1 MKIHMVK
8 KGDSLYK
15 IAEKYKV
22 DLQKLIEA
30 NPQIANPEVIQVGDK
45 VKIPSVPTKPQ
56 HPVPEHAVKH
66 IVQQGDTL
74 WKLSKAWGIPLKEII
89 EANAQLKN
97 PSVLMTG
104 EIVYIPKKG
113 QNTGHPGQTGGSGS
127 TEGSHTGTGG
137 GGSIPGKKNTA
148 PLPPAAP
155 APAPEQ
161 VETPPQPEKE
171 EAEIVIPLPEVKLE
185 VQMELEPEP
194 APQPQVQPLPPVQP
208 EVPQYQLPQIE
219 LPKIEL
225 PKIELPPMQLPQ
237 IPAAPPQQ
245 QIYVPVEK
253 EEPCPPPYVTYSHYE
268 QNVQIQQVSEGCE
281 ESLPMIQPCPPYAPF
296 PSPASVG
303 GAHAYGHGQHHVLH
317 PWQEQEPLSGGHFGK
332 PDHDPCCQETAVP
345 YGAFA
350 APGSWGEGPS
360 DPYPEVEIPE
370 GVPYQFQEGANIAQ
384 HQSGGLPSQPWY
396 GTQQGLHGVGTGA
409 PEVNLS
415 TPYTTGLPHSYAHG
429 ESSNVPQQPC
439 AVPQYAEQAYS
450 APQSFTQAP
459 YSQVQAEQ
467 PFSAPQSFT
476 QAPYGQVQADQS
488 FSAPQ
493 SFTQAPYGQVPVE
506 QPFSAPQSFAQAPYG
521 QVQAEQPF
529 SAPQLFTQA
538 PYGQVPVEQP
548 FSAPQSF
555 TQAPY
560 GQMQAEQPFSPSQ
573 SFTQAPYGQVPVEQP
588 FSASQSFTQAPY
600 GQMQAEQAYSAPQ
613 SFAQAP
619 YGQVQAEQPFS
630 APQSF
635 AQAPYGQVPVE
646 QPFSAPQTFAQ
657 APYGQGQAEQPY
669 APTPY
674 GQPHAEQPPSLPQ
687 PFIQAPFTQQPFPH
701 TVGKKDC
708 GCGCGGAKK
717 AQAWQGNAPFPVHQ
731 PGPGFQQVSTQQL
744 TPFTT
749 YGQPDWQSICPP
761 AAPGPYGMMQPQDAV
776 HPYAPYPQPAYPV
789 MMDRE
794 GEEAADRLSSLAE
807 AGEGAENAEARLHLI
822 ENEGE
827 GVEAEASGSAGKNAR
842 IKGSKKA
849 KPARTTMRAVVR
861 KSVKKADKVETGINL
876 PWMNV

>member
-113 QNTGHPGQTGGSGS
+113 QNTGHPGQTGGTGS
-127 TEGSHTGTGG
+127 IGSSEGSHTGTGG
-137 GGSIPGKKNTA
+137 GGNIPGKKNTA
-148 PLPPAAP
+148 PLTPAAP
-155 APAPEQ
+155 APAPEPEQ

-171 EAEIVIPLPEVKLE
+171 EAELVIPLPEVKLE
-185 VQMELEPEP
+185 VQMELEPAP
-194 APQPQVQPLPPVQP
+194 APQPPVQPLPPVQP

-219 LPKIEL
+219 LP
-225 PKIELPPMQLPQ
+225 PMQLPQ
-237 IPAAPPQQ
+237 IPAAPQQ

-281 ESLPMIQPCPPYAPF
+281 ESLPMIEPCPPYAPF
-296 PSPASVG
+296 PSPAFVG
-303 GAHAYGHGQHHVLH
+303 GAHAYGHGQHHVMH
-317 PWQEQEPLSGGHFGK
+317 PWQGHEPSSGGHFGK
-332 PDHDPCCQETAVP
+332 HEHDPCCQETAVP

-350 APGSWGEGPS
+350 AHGSWGEGPMP
-360 DPYPEVEIPE
+360 PYPEVEIPE
-370 GVPYQFQEGANIAQ
+370 AVSYQFQEGGNLEQ
-384 HQSGGLPSQPWY
+384 HPSGGQPSQPWY
-396 GTQQGLHGVGTGA
+396 GSQQGLHGIGTGA

-415 TPYTTGLPHSYAHG
+415 TPYTTG
-429 ESSNVPQQPC
+429 ESFNVPQQPC
-439 AVPQYAEQAYS
+439 AVPQHAEQAYS
-450 APQSFTQAP
+450 APQLF
-459 YSQVQAEQ
+459 V
-467 PFSAPQSFT
+467 
-476 QAPYGQVQADQS
+476 QAPYGQGA
-488 FSAPQ
+488 
-493 SFTQAPYGQVPVE
+493 VE
-506 QPFSAPQSFAQAPYG
+506 QSYGAPQSFAQAPYG
-521 QVQAEQPF
+521 Q
-529 SAPQLFTQA
+529 
-538 PYGQVPVEQP
+538 GPV
-548 FSAPQSF
+548 
-555 TQAPY
+555 
-560 GQMQAEQPFSPSQ
+560 
-573 SFTQAPYGQVPVEQP
+573 
-588 FSASQSFTQAPY
+588 
-600 GQMQAEQAYSAPQ
+600 EQAYSAPQ

-619 YGQVQAEQPFS
+619 YGQGPVEQAYGAPQPFAQAPYGQVHAEQAYGAPQPFAQAPYGQGPVEQAYS

-635 AQAPYGQVPVE
+635 AQAPYGQMHAE
-646 QPFSAPQTFAQ
+646 QSYGAPQPFAQ
-657 APYGQGQAEQPY
+657 APYGQVHAEQSYSAPQSY

-674 GQPHAEQPPSLPQ
+674 GQAHAEQPPSLQQ
-687 PFIQAPFTQQPFPH
+687 PFIQTPHAQPPFPH
-701 TVGKKDC
+701 TAGKKDC

-717 AQAWQGNAPFPVHQ
+717 AQAWQGNAPFPVQQ

-761 AAPGPYGMMQPQDAV
+761 AAPGPYGMMQPHEAV

-794 GEEAADRLSSLAE
+794 GEEAAERLNSLAE

-827 GVEAEASGSAGKNAR
+827 GVEAEASGSAGKNAK

-861 KSVKKADKVETGINL
+861 KSVKKADKAETGINL